1 MHLRCIRTPSPYLWV
16 KQQGSIVGAVG
27 QGCLQGRAQCC
38 MLLAWAEQ
46 RLQDK
51 VCILTF
57 SPGCL
62 SASGWVALQL
72 LGVYKTKMSM
82 YFSLLLCVPCK
93 GTARCRG
100 RAPVWLPELLPYC
113 TASALPPDP
122 TLTTCADPGVPLY
135 GMQNNSQGYQVLLG
149 LPWVEGIAWCRA
161 CAERWEDMSFE
172 CVIYGINYGAN

>member
-1 MHLRCIRTPSPYLWV
+1 MMHLRCIRTPSPYLWV

-38 MLLAWAEQ
+38 VLLAWAEQ

-57 SPGCL
+57 SPGYL

-82 YFSLLLCVPCK
+82 YFPLLLCVPAGAKYFCCLAK
-93 GTARCRG
+93 AQRGAR
-100 RAPVWLPELLPYC
+100 AELRCGFQSCSLN
-113 TASALPPDP
+113 ALP
-122 TLTTCADPGVPLY
+122 
-135 GMQNNSQGYQVLLG
+135 LLC
-149 LPWVEGIAWCRA
+149 PQTQP
-161 CAERWEDMSFE
+161 
-172 CVIYGINYGAN
+172 